1 MTTREEKQTKSH
13 KDFAMVPLNPNLIWL
28 KEKLTEY
35 TNSHQMQQVVLTLCK
50 QDRTQRRTK
59 GEKLAEGPDPGGRT
73 EMDG

>member
-1 MTTREEKQTKSH
+1 
-13 KDFAMVPLNPNLIWL
+13 MVPLNPNLIWL

-50 QDRTQRRTK
+50 QDRTQRRTQ